1 MEIRPVPS
9 RFRQMLSLPP
19 DNEDETII
27 IGAHI
32 VRPIDPLPHFQ
43 AHQASCEG
51 ERAKLKKLIFLK
63 YIYEFLYSRTT
74 NSDEGQER
82 NSGTSGKRQI
92 KLTITDPINEF

>member
-51 ERAKLKKLIFLK
+51 ERAKLKKLIFFLS
-63 YIYEFLYSRTT
+63 IYMNFCIVEL
-74 NSDEGQER
+74 
-82 NSGTSGKRQI
+82 
-92 KLTITDPINEF
+92 PIRMRAKNVTREPVVKGR